1 MLDVL
6 IHPNDSAMRVDFAM
20 IGLHGR
26 NANKH
31 AFFPFVRLMG
41 FLHTRWI
48 LPTAPFEDPLLKG
61 AHAWYQRDGD
71 RDAEISA
78 ARREIEALIEDQMRD
93 GVAPE
98 NIFLVGFSQGAAMS
112 LHTALRYPRRLG
124 GVVALSGMVIDSER
138 LAQERHPSNLT
149 LPVFMGHG
157 LRDDIIPIDDARS
170 DAAALLEMDVNLDYH
185 EYDTAHRI
193 PSAEVRDIRAFLH
206 RHMYGVFP
214 DDPRSHADGLSPF

>member
-6 IHPNDSAMRVDFAM
+6 IHPDDPAMRVDFAM

-31 AFFPFVRLMG
+31 AFFPFVRQMG

-48 LPTAPFEDPLLKG
+48 LPSAPFEDERLHGAFAWFTKG
-61 AHAWYQRDGD
+61 GDPAREIASAHA
-71 RDAEISA
+71 EIT
-78 ARREIEALIEDQMRD
+78 ALIDGQIRD
-93 GVAPE
+93 GVLPE

-112 LHTALRYPRRLG
+112 LHVALRHPRRLG
-124 GVVALSGMVIDSER
+124 GVVALSGYVIDPDTLEAER
-138 LAQERHPSNLT
+138 NAANRT
-149 LPVFMGHG
+149 VPVFIGHG
-157 LRDDIIPIDDARS
+157 LRDDVIPIDTART
-170 DAAALLEMDVNLDYH
+170 DAARLLEMDVNLDYH

-206 RHMYGVFP
+206 RHMYGILP
-214 DDPRSHADGLSPF
+214 DDPRSRDDGLSPF